1 MRFVF
6 HEKEIKFR
14 IKLNCIVKF
23 RAVTGKS
30 DTAYTNIQINGQ
42 KFLHKGIT

>member
-14 IKLNCIVKF
+14 IKLNYC
-23 RAVTGKS
+23 
-30 DTAYTNIQINGQ
+30 
-42 KFLHKGIT
+42 